1 MHNPQSDRFHINA
14 LNSLKLMCKVSDCDY
29 LCWIVGILLL
39 NIFYMHFYTHYASYY
54 LLNNVTFLNEK
65 YAKIE
70 KFKRTQATIS
80 MLMIMR

>member
-1 MHNPQSDRFHINA
+1 
-14 LNSLKLMCKVSDCDY
+14 
-29 LCWIVGILLL
+29 
-39 NIFYMHFYTHYASYY
+39 MHFYTHYASYY

-80 MLMIMR
+80 MLMIMRREKRRYKLFKFLWICTTDD